1 MNTSVARKRIRLLL
15 VEDDQIDRL
24 ACRRALANHPDY
36 DFELI
41 EAETGREGVMQAR
54 AHHPDLVLLDY
65 HLPDLDGLDFL
76 AELQREGDEMPVP
89 VMMLTGAD
97 SAGVAVEAMR
107 RGARDYLVKDRE
119 RGYLT
124 LLPAVI
130 ERVLREQ
137 RLRLD
142 KRAAETRFRTLVEQI
157 PAITY
162 MAAPDASGRL
172 LYISPQA
179 QNLGYAAEEWL
190 GLPHGLLSVV
200 HPDDRARVQAA
211 YAESCATGQPLRCE
225 YRVVTRAG
233 ETHWLLDEAR
243 IVRDVGEA
251 PQCLQGVLIDITDD
265 KRREAELQ
273 AHRLHL
279 EEMVAER
286 TAQLER
292 QAALLETANLSLT
305 KEVDERRHA
314 EQALR
319 ASEARAAGELAA
331 MTNLHAL
338 VTRLLACTDI
348 PSALEEILDAAI
360 ALTGAAK
367 GNTQLF
373 DPRLNALT
381 IATQR
386 GFHQDFLDHFRHVRI
401 DDDSACSRAMARGER
416 VVIEDVQADP
426 SYAPHRAIAAAEGYR
441 GVQST
446 PLMGRSGELLGML
459 STHYPA
465 PLRPSERDLRVLD
478 LYARQA
484 ADFIERKRVDEAVR
498 QSEARFRLLLES
510 AGEGIYGLDTEGR
523 CIFVN
528 DAALEMLGYARE
540 ELLGLPTHMRIHHSH
555 EDGSP
560 YAEGDCLIY
569 EAFRSG
575 VARRGM
581 IEPLWRKD
589 GSMMIA
595 EYSAYPLREEEVV
608 KGAVLVFRDVTES
621 QALANQLTW
630 QATHDALT
638 GLVNRQE
645 FERRL
650 AHAVES
656 ARRDGGVHALCYLDL
671 DQFKVVNDT
680 CGHAAGDELLR
691 QISALIEGR
700 MRQRDTLARLGGDEF
715 GILLEHCPTDRA
727 MLLALGLRDAVRAFR
742 FNWKGRSFTVGVSIG
757 VAPLTANVESAAT
770 AMSAADAACYLA
782 KEQGRNRAHLY
793 QTDDANLAEHRSQM
807 LWVSRLTQAL
817 DDDRF
822 RLYYQSIVPL
832 NAGTSARPHH
842 EVLLRLQETDGRL
855 VEPTVF
861 IPAAERYNL
870 MPAIDR
876 WVLREVIRGSAAAQ
890 RSATPRPRFAVN
902 LSGRSLLDERLPEYL
917 EDLLTTCEVPGDM
930 LCLEITEAAAV
941 ENLAR
946 ARQRIAE
953 FKRLGCSVALDHFG
967 SGMSSFTDLRTLS
980 VDFLKIDGAFIR
992 SLAEDRL
999 NRAVAEAINRVAHV
1013 MTIQTVAECTETA
1026 AAVTVLKELGIDHA
1040 QGYVLGMP
1048 QPIESLAAAP
1058 NTA

>member
-1 MNTSVARKRIRLLL
+1 VSEPVARKRISLLL

-24 ACRRALANHPDY
+24 ACRRALAAHPDY

-41 EAETGREGVMQAR
+41 EAETGREGVMQAL
-54 AHHPDLVLLDY
+54 AYHPDLVLLDY

-97 SAGVAVEAMR
+97 NAGVAVEAMR

-119 RGYLT
+119 RNYLT

-142 KRAAETRFRTLVEQI
+142 KRAAEVRFRTLVEQI

-162 MAAPDASGRL
+162 MAAPDGSGRL

-179 QNLGYAAEEWL
+179 QNLGYTADEWL
-190 GLPHGLLSVV
+190 ALPHGLLSAI
-200 HPDDRARVQAA
+200 HPHDRAAVQLA
-211 YAESCATGQPLRCE
+211 YTQSCATGQPLRCE
-225 YRVVTRAG
+225 YRVATRQG
-233 ETHWLLDEAR
+233 ETRWLLDEAR
-243 IVRDVGEA
+243 IVRDAEEV
-251 PQCLQGVLIDITDD
+251 PLYLQGVLIDITED

-286 TAQLER
+286 TVELDSR
-292 QAALLETANLSLT
+292 NALLEDANARLSRQIEERERAETAARQYADEVRDLYNQAPCGYHSLDPEGRVTRINDTELQWLGYTREAVIGRPFSEFLSPSSAQRFGDNFARFKASGEVYNLEVEMQRKDGSILPVEVNSTAVKDAAGNYLT
-305 KEVDERRHA
+305 SRSTLFDVSARMAA

-319 ASEARAAGELAA
+319 
-331 MTNLHAL
+331 T
-338 VTRLLACTDI
+338 
-348 PSALEEILDAAI
+348 
-360 ALTGAAK
+360 
-367 GNTQLF
+367 
-373 DPRLNALT
+373 
-381 IATQR
+381 
-386 GFHQDFLDHFRHVRI
+386 
-401 DDDSACSRAMARGER
+401 
-416 VVIEDVQADP
+416 
-426 SYAPHRAIAAAEGYR
+426 
-441 GVQST
+441 
-446 PLMGRSGELLGML
+446 
-459 STHYPA
+459 
-465 PLRPSERDLRVLD
+465 
-478 LYARQA
+478 
-484 ADFIERKRVDEAVR
+484 
-498 QSEARFRLLLES
+498 SEARFRLLLES

-528 DAALEMLGYARE
+528 DAALEMLGYTRE
-540 ELLGLPTHMRIHHSH
+540 ELIGQPTHPRIHHSH
-555 EDGSP
+555 DDGTP
-560 YAEGDCLIY
+560 YDDAECSIY
-569 EAFRSG
+569 DAFRSG
-575 VARRGM
+575 VARRNM
-581 IEPLWRKD
+581 IEPMWRKD
-589 GSMMIA
+589 GSMLIA
-595 EYSAYPLREEEVV
+595 EYSAYPLRENEVIS
-608 KGAVLVFRDVTES
+608 GAVLVFRDVTES
-621 QALANQLTW
+621 QALANQLAW
-630 QATHDALT
+630 QASHDALT

-650 AHAVES
+650 ARAVES
-656 ARRDGGVHALCYLDL
+656 VHRDGGIHALCYLDL

-691 QISALIEGR
+691 QISTLLEGR

-715 GILLEHCPTDRA
+715 GILLEHCPADKA
-727 MLLALGLRDAVRAFR
+727 MQLALEVRDAVRDFR
-742 FNWKGRSFTVGVSIG
+742 FSWQGRSFTVGASLG
-757 VAPLTANVESAAT
+757 VAPLTASVESAAA
-770 AMSAADAACYLA
+770 AMSAADAACYVA

-793 QTDDANLAEHRSQM
+793 QADDVNLAEHRNQM
-807 LWVSRLTQAL
+807 QWVSRLTQAL

-832 NAGTSARPHH
+832 NASTAARPHH

-855 VEPTVF
+855 VEPMAFV
-861 IPAAERYNL
+861 PAAERYNL

-876 WVLREVIRGSAAAQ
+876 WVLREVIRSSAAAQ
-890 RSATPRPRFAVN
+890 RLAMPRPRFAVN

-917 EDLLTTCEVPGDM
+917 AGLLTSYEVPGDM

-946 ARQRIAE
+946 ASQRIGE

-967 SGMSSFTDLRTLS
+967 SGMSSFTDLRTLP
-980 VDFLKIDGAFIR
+980 VDFLKIDGGFIR

-1026 AAVTVLKELGIDHA
+1026 AVVTVLKELGIDHA

-1048 QPIESLAAAP
+1048 QPIESLVVAP